1 MTSKKKKN
9 NKKDFDINRTSIKL
23 IHADGFF
30 PKGEAE
36 ALCSV
41 VQGVNYVK
49 KEYGMEMEHFNLI
62 LPDIHLVFSKILGEE
77 VTIDRKRSGIVRK
90 PFNNMIHFESFES
103 PNEWCFI
110 LALERT
116 TLNIYKHIADIR
128 YNELDQVDSRNV
140 LEGFKFDYTNLFEWD
155 IVSNIVLDCNQGV
168 FIRPWVFHS
177 LQDGTVQYYRIMPK
191 NMETIDEVKS
201 DQTNIDSL

>member
-1 MTSKKKKN
+1 MSEE
-9 NKKDFDINRTSIKL
+9 KKDFDINRTAIKV

-36 ALCSV
+36 GLWSV
-41 VQGVNYVK
+41 VQGVQYVER
-49 KEYGMEMEHFNLI
+49 EYGLEIPNFNLI

-77 VTIDRKRSGIVRK
+77 VAIDRERSGLVRK
-90 PFNNMIHFESFES
+90 PYNGMIHFESFDS

-116 TLNIYKHIADIR
+116 VVNIYKHVADIR
-128 YNELDQVDSRNV
+128 YNDYDKVDSRNV
-140 LEGFKFDYTNLFEWD
+140 LEGYEFNYKNLFEWD
-155 IVSNIVLDCNQGV
+155 VTHNMILECNQGI

-177 LQDGTVQYYRIMPK
+177 LQDGTVQYYRILPNTK
-191 NMETIDEVKS
+191 
-201 DQTNIDSL
+201 QTEE

>member
-1 MTSKKKKN
+1 MSEE
-9 NKKDFDINRTSIKL
+9 KKDFDINRTAIKV

-36 ALCSV
+36 GLCAV
-41 VQGVNYVK
+41 VQDVQYVEE
-49 KEYGMEMEHFNLI
+49 EYGLEIPNFNLI

-77 VTIDRKRSGIVRK
+77 VVIDRKKSGIVRR
-90 PFNNMIHFESFES
+90 PYNGMIHFESFDD

-116 TLNIYKHIADIR
+116 VLNIYKHVEDIR
-128 YNELDQVDSRNV
+128 YNEFDKTNSRNV
-140 LEGFKFDYTNLFEWD
+140 LEGYKFNYQNLFEWD
-155 IVSNIVLDCNQGV
+155 VTHNMILECNQGV

-177 LQDGTVQYYRIMPK
+177 LHNSLVQYYRILPK
-191 NMETIDEVKS
+191 YLEKEDNK
-201 DQTNIDSL
+201 

>member
-1 MTSKKKKN
+1 MSESDKPE
-9 NKKDFDINRTSIKL
+9 FDVNRTAIKL

-41 VQGVNYVK
+41 VQGVTYVE
-49 KEYGMEMEHFNLI
+49 KEYGYEMPNFNLI

-77 VTIDRKRSGIVRK
+77 VVIDRARSGIVRK
-90 PFNNMIHFESFES
+90 PYNGMIHFESFES

-110 LALERT
+110 LALEKT
-116 TLNIYKHIADIR
+116 TLNIYRHVADIR
-128 YNELDQVDSRNV
+128 FNDLDCVDSKHV
-140 LEGFKFDYTNLFEWD
+140 LEGFNFNYRNLFEWD
-155 IVSNIVLDCNQGV
+155 IVSNIILECNQGV

-177 LQDGTVQYYRIMPK
+177 LDEKTVQYYRILSK
-191 NMETIDEVKS
+191 K
-201 DQTNIDSL
+201 DQLDAV